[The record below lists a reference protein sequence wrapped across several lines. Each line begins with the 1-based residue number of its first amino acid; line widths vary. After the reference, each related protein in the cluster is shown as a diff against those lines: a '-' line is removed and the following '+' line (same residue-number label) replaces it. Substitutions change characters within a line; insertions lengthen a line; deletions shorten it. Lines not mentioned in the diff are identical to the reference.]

1 MPTCRHCYSVYPR
14 EQFIHG
20 IGPRTQVCVR
30 CGLKKGLVTEE
41 EVPSYY
47 SKSIANSRFSAIA
60 RRWAPLVWLGILWTF
75 WILYMIDV
83 SPWNWYTLAILILG
97 TLGAPLYIFIFS
109 TNYRATMSRLTP
121 EYDRPEGH

>member
-1 MPTCRHCYSVYPR
+1 
-14 EQFIHG
+14 
-20 IGPRTQVCVR
+20 
-30 CGLKKGLVTEE
+30 LKKGLVTEE